1 MEKRKI
7 LLFVKTRNS
16 KRHHEIEG
24 YISADSPMLEAKG
37 FFNYFDEEENIH
49 IIPAENIEYFALSYS
64 LVEYAEMEGFTD
76 SKASTNLI
84 NNTYTLD
91 TNQDKVMDIEDC
103 FSVAK
108 GTKYIAFDTFGTEVV
123 NRIFVPISSVK
134 DITIHDNEEPTR
146 YKASL
151 LFDPTVLL
159 AAAGEGND
167 HRVLDIFKNLKP
179 TGITEAE
186 VVQLYQAGFYD
197 LTILPEGIA
206 NGLDVYI
213 NHSEEI
219 DDNDE
224 GNIIRFHKDAD
235 GFFTAPEGALEPV
248 DDEYKVPNGDNT
260 LKTHPGFKVLPTLAE
275 GTEMTDEE
283 LVKAIEEQL
292 EVPSNNVY
300 ETIEGDIVDL
310 GTEADNMET
319 CQPEEPDFSENLA
332 ETHPDAYAEVQEE
345 FKRDLNRLKAF
356 SKYRLQQELA
366 NDHLIKAN
374 NPNYSS
380 TLLDIEEAYYDILK
394 STGTDIT
401 KDSHSFKENLVDYIR
416 SM

>member
-16 KRHHEIEG
+16 KRNHEIEG

-64 LVEYAEMEGFTD
+64 LAEYAEMEGFTD
-76 SKASTNLI
+76 SKASNNLI

-108 GTKYIAFDTFGTEVV
+108 GTKYIAFDTFGTEAV
-123 NRIFVPISSVK
+123 NRIFVPIASVK

-224 GNIIRFHKDAD
+224 GNIIRFHKGED

-248 DDEYKVPNGDNT
+248 KEDTEEVQTPSDN
-260 LKTHPGFKVLPTLAE
+260 
-275 GTEMTDEE
+275 
-283 LVKAIEEQL
+283 I
-292 EVPSNNVY
+292 Y

-374 NPNYSS
+374 NSQYSS

-394 STGTDIT
+394 STGTDIA
-401 KDSHSFKENLVDYIR
+401 KDSVSFKNNLCEYIR

>member
-16 KRHHEIEG
+16 KRNHEIEG

-37 FFNYFDEEENIH
+37 FFNYFDENENIH

-64 LVEYAEMEGFTD
+64 LAEYAEMEGFTD

-224 GNIIRFHKDAD
+224 GNIIRFHKGED

-248 DDEYKVPNGDNT
+248 KED
-260 LKTHPGFKVLPTLAE
+260 
-275 GTEMTDEE
+275 TE
-283 LVKAIEEQL
+283 
-292 EVPSNNVY
+292 EVQTPSDNVY
-300 ETIEGDIVDL
+300 ENIEGDVIDL

-332 ETHPDAYAEVQEE
+332 ESHPDAYAEVQEE

-374 NPNYSS
+374 NPNYTS

>member
-16 KRHHEIEG
+16 KRNHEIEG

-64 LVEYAEMEGFTD
+64 LVEYAEMEGFTN

-134 DITIHDNEEPTR
+134 DITIRDNEAPTR

-213 NHSEEI
+213 NHSEDI

-224 GNIIRFHKDAD
+224 GNIIRFHKGED

-248 DDEYKVPNGDNT
+248 KED
-260 LKTHPGFKVLPTLAE
+260 
-275 GTEMTDEE
+275 TE
-283 LVKAIEEQL
+283 
-292 EVPSNNVY
+292 EVQTPSDNVY
-300 ETIEGDIVDL
+300 ETIEGDIIDI
-310 GTEADNMET
+310 GAEADNMET

-374 NPNYSS
+374 NPRYSS

>member
-16 KRHHEIEG
+16 KRNHEIEG

-134 DITIHDNEEPTR
+134 DITIRDNEAPTR

-248 DDEYKVPNGDNT
+248 KED
-260 LKTHPGFKVLPTLAE
+260 
-275 GTEMTDEE
+275 TE
-283 LVKAIEEQL
+283 
-292 EVPSNNVY
+292 EVQTPSDNVY
-300 ETIEGDIVDL
+300 ENIEGDVIDL
-310 GTEADNMET
+310 GAEADNMET

-332 ETHPDAYAEVQEE
+332 ESHPDAYAEVQEE

>member
-16 KRHHEIEG
+16 KRNHEIEG

-37 FFNYFDEEENIH
+37 FFNYFDENENIH
-49 IIPAENIEYFALSYS
+49 IIPAENIEYFAISYS
-64 LVEYAEMEGFTD
+64 LVEYAEMEGFAD

-108 GTKYIAFDTFGTEVV
+108 GTKYIAFDTFGTEAV
-123 NRIFVPISSVK
+123 NRIFVPIASVK

-224 GNIIRFHKDAD
+224 GNIIRFHKGED

-248 DDEYKVPNGDNT
+248 KED
-260 LKTHPGFKVLPTLAE
+260 
-275 GTEMTDEE
+275 TE
-283 LVKAIEEQL
+283 
-292 EVPSNNVY
+292 EVPSPSDNVY

-332 ETHPDAYAEVQEE
+332 DSHPEAYAEVQEE

>member
-16 KRHHEIEG
+16 KRNHEIEG

-37 FFNYFDEEENIH
+37 FFNYFDENENIH
-49 IIPAENIEYFALSYS
+49 IIPAENIEYFAISYS
-64 LVEYAEMEGFTD
+64 LVEYAEMEGFAD

-108 GTKYIAFDTFGTEVV
+108 GTKYIAFDTFGTEAV

-167 HRVLDIFKNLKP
+167 HRVLDIFKNLNP

-224 GNIIRFHKDAD
+224 GNIIRFHKGED

-248 DDEYKVPNGDNT
+248 KED
-260 LKTHPGFKVLPTLAE
+260 
-275 GTEMTDEE
+275 TE
-283 LVKAIEEQL
+283 
-292 EVPSNNVY
+292 EVQTPSDNVY
-300 ETIEGDIVDL
+300 ETIEGNIVDL

-332 ETHPDAYAEVQEE
+332 ESHPEAYAEVQEE

-374 NPNYSS
+374 NSNYTS

>member
-16 KRHHEIEG
+16 KRNHEIEG
-24 YISADSPMLEAKG
+24 YISADNPMLEAKG

-64 LVEYAEMEGFTD
+64 LVEYAEMEGFAD

-134 DITIHDNEEPTR
+134 DITIRDNEAPTR

-219 DDNDE
+219 DTSNNKISPFNLE
-224 GNIIRFHKDAD
+224 ARAF
-235 GFFTAPEGALEPV
+235 EPV

-332 ETHPDAYAEVQEE
+332 ESHPDAYAEVQEE

-374 NPNYSS
+374 NPNYTS

>member
-16 KRHHEIEG
+16 KRNHEIEG

-64 LVEYAEMEGFTD
+64 LVEYAEMEGFAD

-134 DITIHDNEEPTR
+134 DITIRDNEAPTR

-186 VVQLYQAGFYD
+186 VIQLYQSGFYD

-224 GNIIRFHKDAD
+224 GNIIRFHKDAN

-248 DDEYKVPNGDNT
+248 KED
-260 LKTHPGFKVLPTLAE
+260 
-275 GTEMTDEE
+275 TE
-283 LVKAIEEQL
+283 
-292 EVPSNNVY
+292 EVQTPSDNVY

-332 ETHPDAYAEVQEE
+332 ESHPEAYAEVQEE

-374 NPNYSS
+374 NSQYSS
-380 TLLDIEEAYYDILK
+380 TLLDIEDAYYDILK

>member
-16 KRHHEIEG
+16 KRNHEIEG

-37 FFNYFDEEENIH
+37 FFNYFDENENIH

-64 LVEYAEMEGFTD
+64 LVEYAEMEGFTN

-108 GTKYIAFDTFGTEVV
+108 GTKYIAFDTFGTEAV

-219 DDNDE
+219 DTSNNKVSQFNLE
-224 GNIIRFHKDAD
+224 ARAF
-235 GFFTAPEGALEPV
+235 EPV
-248 DDEYKVPNGDNT
+248 DDEPPINND
-260 LKTHPGFKVLPTLAE
+260 
-275 GTEMTDEE
+275 TEEIQT
-283 LVKAIEEQL
+283 
-292 EVPSNNVY
+292 PSDNVY
-300 ETIEGDIVDL
+300 ENIEGEVIDL
-310 GTEADNMET
+310 GAEADNMET

-332 ETHPDAYAEVQEE
+332 ETHPEAYTEVQEE

-366 NDHLIKAN
+366 NDHLIRAN
-374 NPNYSS
+374 NSQYSS
-380 TLLDIEEAYYDILK
+380 TLLDIEDAYYDILK
-394 STGTDIT
+394 STGTDIA

>member
-16 KRHHEIEG
+16 KRNHEIEG

-37 FFNYFDEEENIH
+37 FFNYFDEKENIH

-64 LVEYAEMEGFTD
+64 LVEYAEMEGFTN
-76 SKASTNLI
+76 SKTSTNLI

-167 HRVLDIFKNLKP
+167 HRILDIFKNLKP

-224 GNIIRFHKDAD
+224 GNIIRFHKGDD

-248 DDEYKVPNGDNT
+248 EEDI
-260 LKTHPGFKVLPTLAE
+260 LPIHD
-275 GTEMTDEE
+275 GTE
-283 LVKAIEEQL
+283 
-292 EVPSNNVY
+292 EVQTPSDNVY

-332 ETHPDAYAEVQEE
+332 DSHPEAYAEVQEE

>member
-16 KRHHEIEG
+16 KRNHEIEG

-49 IIPAENIEYFALSYS
+49 IIPPENIEYFALSYS

-134 DITIHDNEEPTR
+134 DITIRDNEAPTR

-248 DDEYKVPNGDNT
+248 EED
-260 LKTHPGFKVLPTLAE
+260 
-275 GTEMTDEE
+275 TE
-283 LVKAIEEQL
+283 
-292 EVPSNNVY
+292 EVQTPSDNVY

-319 CQPEEPDFSENLA
+319 CQPEEPNFSENLA
-332 ETHPDAYAEVQEE
+332 KSHPDAYAEVQEE

-374 NPNYSS
+374 NPNYTS

>member
-16 KRHHEIEG
+16 KRNHEIEG

-64 LVEYAEMEGFTD
+64 LVEYAEMEGFAD

-134 DITIHDNEEPTR
+134 DITIRDNEAPTR

-224 GNIIRFHKDAD
+224 GNIIRFHKGED

-248 DDEYKVPNGDNT
+248 EED
-260 LKTHPGFKVLPTLAE
+260 
-275 GTEMTDEE
+275 TE
-283 LVKAIEEQL
+283 
-292 EVPSNNVY
+292 EVQTPSDNVY
-300 ETIEGDIVDL
+300 ETIEGEVIDL

-374 NPNYSS
+374 NSQYSS
-380 TLLDIEEAYYDILK
+380 TLLDIEDAYYDILK
-394 STGTDIT
+394 STGTDIA

>member
-16 KRHHEIEG
+16 KRNHEIEG

-134 DITIHDNEEPTR
+134 DITIRDNEAPTR

-224 GNIIRFHKDAD
+224 GNIIRFHKGDD

-248 DDEYKVPNGDNT
+248 KEDT
-260 LKTHPGFKVLPTLAE
+260 LPIHD
-275 GTEMTDEE
+275 GTE
-283 LVKAIEEQL
+283 
-292 EVPSNNVY
+292 EVQTPSDNVY

-332 ETHPDAYAEVQEE
+332 ETHPEAYAEVQEE

-374 NPNYSS
+374 NSNYSS

>member
-16 KRHHEIEG
+16 KRNHEIEG

-37 FFNYFDEEENIH
+37 FFNYFDENENIH

-64 LVEYAEMEGFTD
+64 LVEYAEMEGFAD

-123 NRIFVPISSVK
+123 NRIFVPIASVK
-134 DITIHDNEEPTR
+134 DITIHDNEAPTR

-219 DDNDE
+219 DENDE
-224 GNIIRFHKDAD
+224 GNIIRFHKGED

-248 DDEYKVPNGDNT
+248 KED
-260 LKTHPGFKVLPTLAE
+260 
-275 GTEMTDEE
+275 TE
-283 LVKAIEEQL
+283 
-292 EVPSNNVY
+292 EVQTPSDNVY

-332 ETHPDAYAEVQEE
+332 DSHPEAYAEVQEE

-374 NPNYSS
+374 NSNYSS

>member
-16 KRHHEIEG
+16 KRNHEIEG

-64 LVEYAEMEGFTD
+64 LAEYAEMEGFAD

-108 GTKYIAFDTFGTEVV
+108 GTKYIAFDTFGTEAV

-248 DDEYKVPNGDNT
+248 EENT
-260 LKTHPGFKVLPTLAE
+260 LDGN
-275 GTEMTDEE
+275 EE
-283 LVKAIEEQL
+283 IQT
-292 EVPSNNVY
+292 PSDNVY

-310 GTEADNMET
+310 GTESDNMET
-319 CQPEEPDFSENLA
+319 CQPDEPDFSENLA
-332 ETHPDAYAEVQEE
+332 ESHPDAYAEVQEE

-374 NPNYSS
+374 NPNYTS

>member
-16 KRHHEIEG
+16 KRNHEIEG

-37 FFNYFDEEENIH
+37 FFNYFDENENIH
-49 IIPAENIEYFALSYS
+49 IIPAENIEYFAISYS
-64 LVEYAEMEGFTD
+64 LVEYAEMEGFAD
-76 SKASTNLI
+76 SKASNNLI

-123 NRIFVPISSVK
+123 NRIFVPIASVK

-224 GNIIRFHKDAD
+224 GNIIRFHKGDD

-248 DDEYKVPNGDNT
+248 EEDT
-260 LKTHPGFKVLPTLAE
+260 LDGNETQT
-275 GTEMTDEE
+275 
-283 LVKAIEEQL
+283 
-292 EVPSNNVY
+292 PSDNVY
-300 ETIEGDIVDL
+300 ENIEGDIVDL

-332 ETHPDAYAEVQEE
+332 ESHPEAYAEVQEE

-374 NPNYSS
+374 NSNYSS

-394 STGTDIT
+394 STGTDIS
-401 KDSHSFKENLVDYIR
+401 KDSHSFKENLCDYIR

>member
-16 KRHHEIEG
+16 KRNHEIEG

-108 GTKYIAFDTFGTEVV
+108 GTKYIAFDTFGTEAV

-224 GNIIRFHKDAD
+224 GNIIRFHKGED

-248 DDEYKVPNGDNT
+248 KED
-260 LKTHPGFKVLPTLAE
+260 
-275 GTEMTDEE
+275 TE
-283 LVKAIEEQL
+283 
-292 EVPSNNVY
+292 EVQTPSDNVY

-332 ETHPDAYAEVQEE
+332 ESHPDAYAEVQEE

>member
-16 KRHHEIEG
+16 KRNHEIEG

-64 LVEYAEMEGFTD
+64 LVEYAEMEGFAD

-134 DITIHDNEEPTR
+134 DITIRDNEAPTR

-224 GNIIRFHKDAD
+224 GNIIRFHKGED

-248 DDEYKVPNGDNT
+248 KED
-260 LKTHPGFKVLPTLAE
+260 
-275 GTEMTDEE
+275 TE
-283 LVKAIEEQL
+283 
-292 EVPSNNVY
+292 EVQTPSDNVY

-310 GTEADNMET
+310 GAEADNMET

-332 ETHPDAYAEVQEE
+332 DSHPEAYAEVQEE

>member
-16 KRHHEIEG
+16 KRNHEIEG

-37 FFNYFDEEENIH
+37 FFNYFDENENIH
-49 IIPAENIEYFALSYS
+49 IIPAENIEYFAISYS
-64 LVEYAEMEGFTD
+64 LVEYAEMEGFAD

-108 GTKYIAFDTFGTEVV
+108 GTKYIAFDTFGTEAV

-134 DITIHDNEEPTR
+134 DITIRDNEAPTR

-167 HRVLDIFKNLKP
+167 HRILDIFKNLKP

-224 GNIIRFHKDAD
+224 GNIIRFHKGDD

-248 DDEYKVPNGDNT
+248 EED
-260 LKTHPGFKVLPTLAE
+260 
-275 GTEMTDEE
+275 TE
-283 LVKAIEEQL
+283 
-292 EVPSNNVY
+292 EVQTPSDNVY

-332 ETHPDAYAEVQEE
+332 ETHPEAYAEVQEE

>member
-16 KRHHEIEG
+16 KRNHEIEG

-49 IIPAENIEYFALSYS
+49 IIPAENIEYFAISYS
-64 LVEYAEMEGFTD
+64 LVEYAEMEGFAD
-76 SKASTNLI
+76 SKASNNLI

-108 GTKYIAFDTFGTEVV
+108 GTKYIAFDTFGTEAV
-123 NRIFVPISSVK
+123 NRIFVPIASVK

-206 NGLDVYI
+206 NGLDVYL

-219 DDNDE
+219 DGNDE
-224 GNIIRFHKDAD
+224 GNVIQFHQGFD
-235 GFFTAPEGALEPV
+235 GEP
-248 DDEYKVPNGDNT
+248 
-260 LKTHPGFKVLPTLAE
+260 
-275 GTEMTDEE
+275 
-283 LVKAIEEQL
+283 L
-292 EVPSNNVY
+292 EVIKESINNEEVKDDRVHIPNDNVY
-300 ETIEGDIVDL
+300 ENIEGDVIEVD
-310 GTEADNMET
+310 EDSDNMET

-332 ETHPDAYAEVQEE
+332 DSHPEAYAEVQEE

-356 SKYRLQQELA
+356 NKYRLQQELA

-374 NPNYSS
+374 NSNYTS

>member
-16 KRHHEIEG
+16 KRNHEIEG

-37 FFNYFDEEENIH
+37 FFNYFDENENIH

-64 LVEYAEMEGFTD
+64 LVEYAEMEGFAD

-108 GTKYIAFDTFGTEVV
+108 GTKYIAFDTFGTEAV
-123 NRIFVPISSVK
+123 NRIFVPIASVK

-224 GNIIRFHKDAD
+224 GNIIRFHKGAD
-235 GFFTAPEGALEPV
+235 DSMFTGAVVNSGIDPDGDV
-248 DDEYKVPNGDNT
+248 KDDRVAIPND
-260 LKTHPGFKVLPTLAE
+260 
-275 GTEMTDEE
+275 
-283 LVKAIEEQL
+283 
-292 EVPSNNVY
+292 NVY
-300 ETIEGDIVDL
+300 ENIEGDVIEVD
-310 GTEADNMET
+310 EDSDNMET

-332 ETHPDAYAEVQEE
+332 DSHPEAYAEVQEE

-374 NPNYSS
+374 NSNYSS

-401 KDSHSFKENLVDYIR
+401 KDSHSFKENLCDYIR

>member
-16 KRHHEIEG
+16 KRNHEIEG

-64 LVEYAEMEGFTD
+64 LVEYAEMEGFAD

-134 DITIHDNEEPTR
+134 DITIRDNEAPTR

-224 GNIIRFHKDAD
+224 GNIIRFHKGED

-248 DDEYKVPNGDNT
+248 EEDT
-260 LKTHPGFKVLPTLAE
+260 LDGN
-275 GTEMTDEE
+275 EE
-283 LVKAIEEQL
+283 IQT
-292 EVPSNNVY
+292 PSDNVY

>member
-16 KRHHEIEG
+16 KRNHEIEG
-24 YISADSPMLEAKG
+24 YISADNPMLEAKG

-64 LVEYAEMEGFTD
+64 LAEYAEMEGFTD

-108 GTKYIAFDTFGTEVV
+108 GTKYIAFDTFGTEAV

-224 GNIIRFHKDAD
+224 GNIIRFHKGDD
-235 GFFTAPEGALEPV
+235 GFFTGTIPDGDIIEDEDTAAIHKAVESLQKIQDERNTIPSDNVYENIEG
-248 DDEYKVPNGDNT
+248 DII
-260 LKTHPGFKVLPTLAE
+260 
-275 GTEMTDEE
+275 EMSDEE
-283 LVKAIEEQL
+283 LYNAIEEQL
-292 EVPSNNVY
+292 EVPERPSK
-300 ETIEGDIVDL
+300 EDH
-310 GTEADNMET
+310 
-319 CQPEEPDFSENLA
+319 DFSENLA
-332 ETHPDAYAEVQEE
+332 ESHPDAYAEVQEE

-374 NPNYSS
+374 NSQYSS

-394 STGTDIT
+394 STGTDIA
-401 KDSHSFKENLVDYIR
+401 KDSVSFKNNLCEYIR

>member
-16 KRHHEIEG
+16 KRNHEIEG

-64 LVEYAEMEGFTD
+64 LVEYAEMEGFTN

-134 DITIHDNEEPTR
+134 DITIRDNEAPTR

-224 GNIIRFHKDAD
+224 GNIIRFHKGED

-248 DDEYKVPNGDNT
+248 EED
-260 LKTHPGFKVLPTLAE
+260 
-275 GTEMTDEE
+275 TE
-283 LVKAIEEQL
+283 
-292 EVPSNNVY
+292 EVQTPSDNVY
-300 ETIEGDIVDL
+300 ETIEGEVIDL
-310 GTEADNMET
+310 GAEADNMET

-332 ETHPDAYAEVQEE
+332 ESHPDAYAEVQEE

-374 NPNYSS
+374 NPNYTS

>member
-16 KRHHEIEG
+16 KRNHEIEG

-64 LVEYAEMEGFTD
+64 LVEYAEMEGFAD

-108 GTKYIAFDTFGTEVV
+108 GTKYIAFDTFGTEAV

-224 GNIIRFHKDAD
+224 GNIIRFHKGED

-248 DDEYKVPNGDNT
+248 KED
-260 LKTHPGFKVLPTLAE
+260 
-275 GTEMTDEE
+275 TE
-283 LVKAIEEQL
+283 
-292 EVPSNNVY
+292 EVQTPSDNVY

-310 GTEADNMET
+310 GAEADNMET
-319 CQPEEPDFSENLA
+319 CQPEEPDFSENLV

-366 NDHLIKAN
+366 NDHLIKDN
-374 NPNYSS
+374 NPNYTS

>member
-16 KRHHEIEG
+16 KRNHEIEG

-49 IIPAENIEYFALSYS
+49 IIPAENIEYFAISYS
-64 LVEYAEMEGFTD
+64 LVEYAEMEGFAD

-108 GTKYIAFDTFGTEVV
+108 GTKYIAFDTFGTEAV
-123 NRIFVPISSVK
+123 NRIFVPIASVK

-159 AAAGEGND
+159 AAAGEGNE

-224 GNIIRFHKDAD
+224 GNIIRFHKDAN

-248 DDEYKVPNGDNT
+248 EEDT
-260 LKTHPGFKVLPTLAE
+260 LDGN
-275 GTEMTDEE
+275 EE
-283 LVKAIEEQL
+283 IQT
-292 EVPSNNVY
+292 PSDNVY

-332 ETHPDAYAEVQEE
+332 DSHPEAYAEVQEE

-374 NPNYSS
+374 NPNYTS
-380 TLLDIEEAYYDILK
+380 TLLDIEDAYYDILK
-394 STGTDIT
+394 STGTDIA

>member
-16 KRHHEIEG
+16 KRNHEIEG

-134 DITIHDNEEPTR
+134 DITIRDNESPTR

-219 DDNDE
+219 DTSNNKISPFNLE
-224 GNIIRFHKDAD
+224 ARAF
-235 GFFTAPEGALEPV
+235 EPV

-332 ETHPDAYAEVQEE
+332 ESHPEAYAEVQEE

>member
-16 KRHHEIEG
+16 KRNHEIEG

-37 FFNYFDEEENIH
+37 FFNYFDENENIH

-64 LVEYAEMEGFTD
+64 LAEYAEMEGFTD

-84 NNTYTLD
+84 NNIYTLD

-108 GTKYIAFDTFGTEVV
+108 GTKYIAFDTFGTEAV

-159 AAAGEGND
+159 AAVGEGND

-224 GNIIRFHKDAD
+224 GNIIRFHKGED

-248 DDEYKVPNGDNT
+248 KEDTEEVQIPSDNVYENIEGDII
-260 LKTHPGFKVLPTLAE
+260 
-275 GTEMTDEE
+275 EMSDEE
-283 LVKAIEEQL
+283 LYNAIEEQL
-292 EVPSNNVY
+292 EVPERPSK
-300 ETIEGDIVDL
+300 EDH
-310 GTEADNMET
+310 
-319 CQPEEPDFSENLA
+319 DFSENLA
-332 ETHPDAYAEVQEE
+332 ESHPDAYAEVQEE

-374 NPNYSS
+374 NSQYSS
-380 TLLDIEEAYYDILK
+380 TLLDIEDAYYDILK
-394 STGTDIT
+394 STGTDIA

>member
-16 KRHHEIEG
+16 KRNHEIEG

-64 LVEYAEMEGFTD
+64 LVEYAEMEGFAD

-134 DITIHDNEEPTR
+134 DITIRDNEAPTR

-224 GNIIRFHKDAD
+224 GNIIRFHKGED

-248 DDEYKVPNGDNT
+248 KED
-260 LKTHPGFKVLPTLAE
+260 
-275 GTEMTDEE
+275 TE
-283 LVKAIEEQL
+283 
-292 EVPSNNVY
+292 EVQTPSDNVY

-374 NPNYSS
+374 NPNYTS

>member
-16 KRHHEIEG
+16 KRNHEIEG

-64 LVEYAEMEGFTD
+64 LVEYAEMEGFAD

-134 DITIHDNEEPTR
+134 DITIRDNEEPTR

-224 GNIIRFHKDAD
+224 GNIIRFHKGED

-248 DDEYKVPNGDNT
+248 KED
-260 LKTHPGFKVLPTLAE
+260 
-275 GTEMTDEE
+275 TE
-283 LVKAIEEQL
+283 
-292 EVPSNNVY
+292 EVQTPSDNVY

-310 GTEADNMET
+310 GAEADNMET

>member
-16 KRHHEIEG
+16 KRNHEIEG

-134 DITIHDNEEPTR
+134 DITIRDNEAPTR

-224 GNIIRFHKDAD
+224 GNIIRFHKGED

-248 DDEYKVPNGDNT
+248 EKDT
-260 LKTHPGFKVLPTLAE
+260 LDGN
-275 GTEMTDEE
+275 EE
-283 LVKAIEEQL
+283 IQT
-292 EVPSNNVY
+292 PSDNVY

-310 GTEADNMET
+310 GAEADNMET

-332 ETHPDAYAEVQEE
+332 ESHPDAYAEVQEE

-374 NPNYSS
+374 NSQYSS

-394 STGTDIT
+394 STGKDIT

>member
-16 KRHHEIEG
+16 KRNHEIEG

-134 DITIHDNEEPTR
+134 DITIRDNEAPTR

-167 HRVLDIFKNLKP
+167 HRILDIFKNLKP
-179 TGITEAE
+179 TGVTEAE
-186 VVQLYQAGFYD
+186 VVQLYQSGFYD

-224 GNIIRFHKDAD
+224 GNIIRFHKGED

-248 DDEYKVPNGDNT
+248 KED
-260 LKTHPGFKVLPTLAE
+260 
-275 GTEMTDEE
+275 TE
-283 LVKAIEEQL
+283 
-292 EVPSNNVY
+292 EVQTPSDNVY

-310 GTEADNMET
+310 GTEANNMET

-332 ETHPDAYAEVQEE
+332 ESHPEAYAEVQEE

-374 NPNYSS
+374 NSNYSS

>member
-7 LLFVKTRNS
+7 LLFVKTRNA
-16 KRHHEIEG
+16 KRNHEIEG
-24 YISADSPMLEAKG
+24 YISADNPMLEAKG

-49 IIPAENIEYFALSYS
+49 IIPAENIEYFAISYS

-76 SKASTNLI
+76 GKASANLI

-91 TNQDKVMDIEDC
+91 TNQDEKVMDIEDC

-108 GTKYIAFDTFGTEVV
+108 GNKYIAFDTFGIGAV
-123 NRIFVPISSVK
+123 NRIFVPISAVK

-159 AAAGEGND
+159 AAAGDDND

-179 TGITEAE
+179 TGITEEE
-186 VVQLYQAGFYD
+186 VVQLYQAGFYNLD
-197 LTILPEGIA
+197 ILPEGIA
-206 NGLDVYI
+206 KGLDVYI

-219 DDNDE
+219 DTTDNE
-224 GNIIRFHKDAD
+224 VSQFNLEARAF
-235 GFFTAPEGALEPV
+235 EPV
-248 DDEYKVPNGDNT
+248 DDVNIEDSKEDQKVSD
-260 LKTHPGFKVLPTLAE
+260 
-275 GTEMTDEE
+275 
-283 LVKAIEEQL
+283 
-292 EVPSNNVY
+292 NVY
-300 ETIEGDIVDL
+300 ETIEGDVIDL
-310 GTEADNMET
+310 GAEADNMET

-332 ETHPDAYAEVQEE
+332 ESHPDTYAEVQEE

-374 NPNYSS
+374 NPQYSS

-394 STGTDIT
+394 STGTDIA
-401 KDSHSFKENLVDYIR
+401 KDSVSFKNNLCDYIR

>member
-16 KRHHEIEG
+16 KRNHEIEG

-108 GTKYIAFDTFGTEVV
+108 GTKYIAFDTFGTEAV

-224 GNIIRFHKDAD
+224 GTIIRFHKDAD

-248 DDEYKVPNGDNT
+248 K
-260 LKTHPGFKVLPTLAE
+260 E
-275 GTEMTDEE
+275 GTE
-283 LVKAIEEQL
+283 
-292 EVPSNNVY
+292 EVQIPSDNVY

-332 ETHPDAYAEVQEE
+332 ESHPEAYAEVQEE

-374 NPNYSS
+374 NSNYSS

>member
-16 KRHHEIEG
+16 KRNHEIEG

-64 LVEYAEMEGFTD
+64 LVEYAEMEGFVD

-134 DITIHDNEEPTR
+134 DITIRDNEAPTR

-224 GNIIRFHKDAD
+224 GNIIRFHKGED

-248 DDEYKVPNGDNT
+248 EENT
-260 LKTHPGFKVLPTLAE
+260 LDGNKEIQT
-275 GTEMTDEE
+275 
-283 LVKAIEEQL
+283 
-292 EVPSNNVY
+292 PSDNVY

-310 GTEADNMET
+310 GAEADNMET

-374 NPNYSS
+374 NPNYTS

>member
-16 KRHHEIEG
+16 KRNHEIEG

-64 LVEYAEMEGFTD
+64 LVEYAEMEGFAD

-134 DITIHDNEEPTR
+134 DITIRDNEAPTR

-248 DDEYKVPNGDNT
+248 KEDTEEVQT
-260 LKTHPGFKVLPTLAE
+260 LS
-275 GTEMTDEE
+275 D
-283 LVKAIEEQL
+283 
-292 EVPSNNVY
+292 NVY
-300 ETIEGDIVDL
+300 ENIEGDVIDL
-310 GTEADNMET
+310 GTEADNMGT

-374 NPNYSS
+374 NPNYTS

>member
-16 KRHHEIEG
+16 KRNHEIEG

-37 FFNYFDEEENIH
+37 FFNYFDENENIH
-49 IIPAENIEYFALSYS
+49 IIPAENIEYFAISYS
-64 LVEYAEMEGFTD
+64 LVEYAEMEGFVD
-76 SKASTNLI
+76 SKASNNLI

-108 GTKYIAFDTFGTEVV
+108 GTKYIAFDTFGTEAV
-123 NRIFVPISSVK
+123 NRIFVPIASVK

-219 DDNDE
+219 DENDE

-248 DDEYKVPNGDNT
+248 KED
-260 LKTHPGFKVLPTLAE
+260 
-275 GTEMTDEE
+275 TE
-283 LVKAIEEQL
+283 
-292 EVPSNNVY
+292 EVQTPSDNVY

-332 ETHPDAYAEVQEE
+332 ESHPEAYAEVQEE

-374 NPNYSS
+374 NPNYTS

>member
-16 KRHHEIEG
+16 KRNHEIEG

-134 DITIHDNEEPTR
+134 DITICDNEEPTR

-159 AAAGEGND
+159 AAVGEGND

-224 GNIIRFHKDAD
+224 GNIIRFHKGED

-248 DDEYKVPNGDNT
+248 KED
-260 LKTHPGFKVLPTLAE
+260 
-275 GTEMTDEE
+275 TE
-283 LVKAIEEQL
+283 
-292 EVPSNNVY
+292 EVQTPSDNVY

-374 NPNYSS
+374 NPNYTS

>member
-16 KRHHEIEG
+16 KRNHEIEG

-64 LVEYAEMEGFTD
+64 LVEYAEMEGFAD

-134 DITIHDNEEPTR
+134 DITIRDNEAPTR

-248 DDEYKVPNGDNT
+248 KED
-260 LKTHPGFKVLPTLAE
+260 
-275 GTEMTDEE
+275 TE
-283 LVKAIEEQL
+283 
-292 EVPSNNVY
+292 EVQTPSDNVY

-310 GTEADNMET
+310 GAEADNMET

-374 NPNYSS
+374 NPNYTS